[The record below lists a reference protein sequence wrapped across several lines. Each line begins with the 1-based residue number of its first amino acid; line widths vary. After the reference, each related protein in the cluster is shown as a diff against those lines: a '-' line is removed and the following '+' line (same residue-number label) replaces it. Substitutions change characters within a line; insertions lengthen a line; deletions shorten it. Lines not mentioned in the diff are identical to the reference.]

1 VNFLPP
7 ANNVIRVS
15 ILTFPAV
22 LHSTTYLIN
31 LPKDTTYLILGRVYQ
46 IQAEG
51 TGSKCVVENP
61 GNPEIREIQEILGVR
76 PELSGLM
83 ESQIPT
89 NEQSVLFDNHIIKN
103 ATIPEN

>member
-1 VNFLPP
+1 VC
-7 ANNVIRVS
+7 
-15 ILTFPAV
+15 
-22 LHSTTYLIN
+22 
-31 LPKDTTYLILGRVYQ
+31 G
-46 IQAEG
+46 G
-51 TGSKCVVENP
+51 NP